1 MKKNDTT
8 TWLLPVF
15 GEREND
21 DHCRALVW
29 RITKSSRKYLLTLQ
43 RRFERCRKEDPS
55 LCRMVYDAVPVDVQ
69 WLNDDKIS
77 FIEEGVGG
85 EHTYPPDFDDCG
97 SPIPAEGLYEKF
109 QPELDTD
116 DDRLYITRECF
127 YFRVRAADTQS
138 WYEAYMKWET
148 LEGVFA

>member
-1 MKKNDTT
+1 MKKRDTT

-15 GEREND
+15 GEREDD

-29 RITKSSRKYLLTLQ
+29 RVTKSARKYLLTLK
-43 RRFERCRKEDPS
+43 RRFDRCRREDPA
-55 LCRMVYDAVPVDVQ
+55 LRRMAYEAVPVDVQ
-69 WLNDDKIS
+69 WLDDDKIGYDS
-77 FIEEGVGG
+77 
-85 EHTYPPDFDDCG
+85 YPADFDDCG
-97 SPIPAEGLYEKF
+97 EPIRAEGLYEKF

-116 DDRLYITRECF
+116 DDRLYVTEENVF
-127 YFRVRAADTQS
+127 FRVRVADTQS